1 MAKKAKRYLF
11 LLLLILSSAL
21 TAADETT
28 GYVYVGC
35 SLAQYTPGSAYDLN
49 VNSLFSSL
57 SNAAAFSLYS
67 KFTASAATPS
77 PPIEGLYQ
85 CRGDL
90 SLRDC
95 SSCVASAVS
104 RLPPSAPAAAAA
116 ELQLD
121 SCFLRYGNDSFLG
134 RPDTGLRYKTCSTT
148 GNGVGAA
155 EFLSS
160 RDQAFAF
167 LAVTPPT
174 GSTYRT
180 VAFGV
185 VSAEAQCDGDLSSRD
200 CSDCISAAASQVKVS
215 CNGAAAG
222 EAYLGKCDIRYSSS
236 GGTLPSSSVDG
247 GGGSSGKN
255 NGDENE
261 KSLAIIIGVI
271 ALVAL
276 IIICLSFV
284 RKKAFGKK

>member
-1 MAKKAKRYLF
+1 MVIAWDKQIWAYAAIKLRLPF
-11 LLLLILSSAL
+11 LLLLILSSAP

-28 GYVYVGC
+28 GYVYRGLL
-35 SLAQYTPGSAYDLN
+35 LAQYTPGSAYDLN

-104 RLPPSAPAAAAA
+104 RLPSLCPAAAAA

-148 GNGVGAA
+148 GNGG
-155 EFLSS
+155 S
-160 RDQAFAF
+160 RGIPVLPRPGLRVRRRHPHLPEA
-167 LAVTPPT
+167 
-174 GSTYRT
+174 RT
-180 VAFGV
+180 VP
-185 VSAEAQCDGDLSSRD
+185 SP
-200 CSDCISAAASQVKVS
+200 
-215 CNGAAAG
+215 
-222 EAYLGKCDIRYSSS
+222 SS
-236 GGTLPSSSVDG
+236 GQRRG
-247 GGGSSGKN
+247 
-255 NGDENE
+255 
-261 KSLAIIIGVI
+261 A
-271 ALVAL
+271 
-276 IIICLSFV
+276 V
-284 RKKAFGKK
+284 RW